1 MNYNLGDIVTMKKVH
16 PCGSYDFEIIRLG
29 ADVKI
34 RCVKCSRVIMIPRVE
49 LNKKIK
55 KDKFSAFEYGLYYI
69 KILEESGKKKKRGRI
84 SDFMFFTPGR

>member
-1 MNYNLGDIVTMKKVH
+1 MNYNLGDIVSMKKVH

-49 LNKKIK
+49 HNKKIK
-55 KDKFSAFEYGLYYI
+55 KVVCNEKEKD
-69 KILEESGKKKKRGRI
+69 
-84 SDFMFFTPGR
+84 

>member
-34 RCVKCSRVIMIPRVE
+34 RCVKCSRVIMIPIVE

-55 KDKFSAFEYGLYYI
+55 KVVCNEKEKD
-69 KILEESGKKKKRGRI
+69 
-84 SDFMFFTPGR
+84 

>member
-16 PCGSYDFEIIRLG
+16 DFEIIRLG

-55 KDKFSAFEYGLYYI
+55 KVVCNEKEKD
-69 KILEESGKKKKRGRI
+69 
-84 SDFMFFTPGR
+84 